1 MQIRDILKFN
11 KDKYFG
17 GAVQANWFYDA
28 DKVSAIADSYVFH
41 GPKYHGVNQ
50 QEWQNTSY
58 KLNDTA
64 TYAMKL
70 AKRASETET
79 NRFCMTIAGYGTG
92 KSHLSVAL
100 ASLLSGHDDALRQLV
115 LKNIST
121 ADRQIGEEIKSE
133 LHKNLVIVLNGMRDF
148 NLNSE
153 VLATAKK
160 ALAQHNLSVDIFDEL
175 TTQYKQAISFCTNTF
190 ETHKERYE
198 HYLNGTSLSGSI
210 SPEAIIEALENT
222 DKVIF
227 NAVNEV
233 YKEFMGTYIHA
244 ESDVSAADVLTLLVK
259 KYCIEKPV
267 FDRIYILFDEFGRY
281 IEFTANNPRVAG
293 DSSLQQIFEA
303 VQNAEGRIVFDA
315 FIQNDLNSYIRR
327 VENAGANISRYVG
340 RYENSEKFYLSS
352 NFETILA
359 NLIEK
364 KDDNAFERIV
374 TRNIDEVY
382 AQFHKNT
389 FLNLCRWAAPE
400 IEKRAVWVNQKMYFD
415 VIAKGCYPIH
425 PITVWFLANTSS
437 WMQQRS
443 TIAYTAE
450 MFETIQDNEISGRWL
465 PYIYPVDII
474 GTSLFDEMLSSEEK
488 GFVASQNCLTYQTII
503 TKLNG
508 KITENAVKVL
518 RAILICNILK
528 FSFYDR
534 NSALNCIRLCSG
546 LSEEDTIAAISGLE
560 NEYCVITYDT
570 DANRF
575 DLNAEAH
582 GKQEYT
588 ICIMKKMT
596 MLRGYDP
603 IEELDEELS
612 NELRL
617 TTPVST
623 AFSQEN
629 NISSPE
635 WQYNQVLINVSRINE
650 MYCRSLIAK
659 VKDATDGE
667 MYRGILVFL
676 YCGKTSERDIPIVTK
691 LIKTLELHKLPIVF
705 CLLCDEEEKWVGYL
719 KRRAVYRKFTES
731 EKEMYARFLG
741 KESRAIIRTISSE
754 FTRMAGEKKILTDK
768 GIETLTGR
776 INQYCYDKFKK
787 CYPNVIPFS
796 FTEFE
801 KKPTPTAKKTL
812 LSMCRNMI
820 AGTMCNKQSY
830 QGLDPT
836 EKRRIVTALHTQTPA
851 TSWQVFDASYN
862 LCEPRNSKVKKIF
875 QEVMAKFSAESQH
888 TIGQLF
894 GNYRYAPY
902 GLNYYSLYLFIIYVL
917 SLNIKKISIF
927 DGTVL
932 MTKQQ
937 FIDNYL
943 QSDRKMLENL
953 MKLRVELK
961 TQTDDEVLIDLI
973 KDIKQL
979 IYIERCPEYSKQ
991 LKALIEVSENTDSI
1005 KGEIAACEMKLQQG
1019 VNYNTTKYGYLT
1031 KVENAVE
1038 QCKSNFSLI
1047 QIVSVLTSLEKPE
1060 VDSKIEEYSEY
1071 LYSPIYVARVDKI
1084 LTEATKILDENFSP
1098 FVAKMKCA
1106 YSQSSEFKKKYQQ
1119 TAKKLHELGK
1129 KEYASILKARIDV
1142 VLQEAELEQKY
1153 AATIADARRFI
1164 SAIDN
1169 SVHTFDFPKC
1179 AETAAQLSGWVDTF
1193 NAADDM
1199 VSSVRDDFIHQL
1211 HEAQNKVNAQIAQLN
1226 KQIQQVMKEIDEPT
1240 ESYTLLSEHISK
1252 AIRINPDEKTLITL
1266 TNAQNLIDEF
1276 TRVKSSIVQA
1286 DNTIIDRLEEQYDS
1300 KWKGTVC
1307 ERYMREYITSLK
1319 ESQYQKRTEWLRKNV
1334 LNVKE
1339 SIDTLTISQC
1349 VQWQGIISEL
1359 PEFLTETD
1367 LEDITTLSSMITE
1380 KIKAQKINGI
1390 IELYAAL
1397 SDDEKS
1403 ECLRKL
1409 QEIQ

>member
-28 DKVSAIADSYVFH
+28 DKVNAIADSYVFH

-70 AKRASETET
+70 TKRASETES

-100 ASLLSGHDDALRQLV
+100 ASLLSGHDDELRQLV
-115 LKNIST
+115 LKNISA
-121 ADRQIGEEIKSE
+121 ADRQLGEEIRTD

-160 ALAQHNLSVDIFDEL
+160 ALAQHNLSADIFDEL

-190 ETHKERYE
+190 ETHKERYN
-198 HYLNGTSLSGSI
+198 HFLADTHLRDSVT
-210 SPEAIIEALENT
+210 PEAINEALGNA
-222 DKVIF
+222 DKAVF

-244 ESDVSAADVLTLLVK
+244 ESDVSAADVLTLLGK
-259 KYCIEKPV
+259 KYCIETPV

-281 IEFTANNPRVAG
+281 IEFTANNPSVAG

-303 VQNAEGRIVFDA
+303 VQNAEGRIIFDA

-327 VENAGANISRYVG
+327 VENAGSNISRYVG

-364 KDDNAFERIV
+364 KDDDAFERIV
-374 TRNIDEVY
+374 SRNIDEVY

-389 FLNLCRWAAPE
+389 FMSLCRWAAPE
-400 IEKRAVWVNQKMYFD
+400 IDKRSVWVNQKMYFD

-450 MFETIQDNEISGRWL
+450 MFENIQDNDVSGKWL

-503 TKLNG
+503 TKLND
-508 KITENAVKVL
+508 KISENAVKVL

-528 FSFYDR
+528 FNFYDR
-534 NSALNCIRLCSG
+534 SSALICLRLCSG
-546 LSEEDTIAAISGLE
+546 LTEEDTNAAVSGLE

-588 ICIMKKMT
+588 ICILKKMT
-596 MLRGYDP
+596 ALRNYDP
-603 IEELDEELS
+603 IDELDEELS

-617 TTPVST
+617 NVPLST

-635 WQYNQVLINVSRINE
+635 WQYDQILINVSKINE
-650 MYCRSLIAK
+650 MYCRSLMAK
-659 VKDATDGE
+659 VKEATDGE
-667 MYRGILVFL
+667 MYRGILVYL

-691 LIKTLELHKLPIVF
+691 LIKALELQKLPIVF
-705 CLLCDEEEKWVGYL
+705 CLLRDEEEKWFGYL

-754 FTRMAGEKKILTDK
+754 FTRMTGEKKILTDK
-768 GIETLTGR
+768 GIETLNTR
-776 INQYCYDKFKK
+776 INQYCYDKFNK

-801 KKPTPTAKKTL
+801 KKATPTAKKAL
-812 LSMCRNMI
+812 LSMCRNMFT
-820 AGTMCNKQSY
+820 GTMCNKQSY
-830 QGLDPT
+830 QGIDPT
-836 EKRRIVTALHTQTPA
+836 EKRRIVTALHTTTTA
-851 TSWQVFDASYN
+851 TSWQVFDANYN
-862 LCEPRNSKVKKIF
+862 LCEPRNSKVKKIY
-875 QEVMAKFSAESQH
+875 QEVMENFSADSQH

-894 GNYRYAPY
+894 GNYRFAPY
-902 GLNYYSLYLFIIYVL
+902 GLNYYSLFLFIIYVL

-932 MTKQQ
+932 LTKDQ
-937 FIDNYL
+937 FIANYL
-943 QSDRKMLENL
+943 QSERKMLENL
-953 MKLRVELK
+953 LKLRVVIK
-961 TQTDDEVLIDLI
+961 TQTDDEALTDLI
-973 KDIKQL
+973 KEINQL
-979 IYIERCPEYSKQ
+979 VYTERCPEYTKQ
-991 LKALIEVSENTDSI
+991 LKMLVEASENTDSI

-1019 VNYNTTKYGYLT
+1019 TNYNTTKYGLLT
-1031 KVENAVE
+1031 KAENAVE
-1038 QCKSNFSLI
+1038 TCKTTFNLL
-1047 QIVSVLTSLEKPE
+1047 QIVNVLTSIEKPE
-1060 VDSKIEEYSEY
+1060 VDSKIEEYSDF
-1071 LYSPIYVARVDKI
+1071 LYSPTYVSRVEKI
-1084 LTEATKILDENFSP
+1084 LSEAAKTLDENFSP
-1098 FVAKMKCA
+1098 CVAKLRCA

-1129 KEYASILKARIDV
+1129 KEYASILKTRIDA

-1164 SAIDN
+1164 SEIGN
-1169 SVHTFDFPKC
+1169 SVHIFDFPKC
-1179 AETAAQLSGWVDTF
+1179 AETEAQLSGWLDTF
-1193 NAADDM
+1193 TAADDM
-1199 VSSVRDDFIHQL
+1199 VSSVRDEFVHNL
-1211 HEAQNKVNAQIAQLN
+1211 HEAEKKVKDQKSQLD
-1226 KQIQQVMKEIDEPT
+1226 KQIQQILNEIEEPS
-1240 ESYTLLSEHISK
+1240 ESYTLLSEHINK
-1252 AIRINPDEKTLITL
+1252 AIRLNPDEKTIIKL
-1266 TNAQNLIDEF
+1266 TGALNLIEEF
-1276 TRVKSSIVQA
+1276 DKVRKSIIQA
-1286 DNTIIDRLEEQYDS
+1286 DNSIIEGLEKEYNS

-1307 ERYMREYITSLK
+1307 DRYMTEYITSLK
-1319 ESQYQKRTEWLRKNV
+1319 GIQSQKRNDWLRKNV
-1334 LNVKE
+1334 QSVRDSLGTMTV
-1339 SIDTLTISQC
+1339 SQC
-1349 VQWQGIISEL
+1349 VQWQNTKSEL
-1359 PEFLTETD
+1359 PYFLTDKDME
-1367 LEDITTLSSMITE
+1367 EINALSVLITE
-1380 KIKAQKINGI
+1380 KIKTQKINGVV
-1390 IELYAAL
+1390 EMFTAL
-1397 SDDEKS
+1397 SEEEKQ
-1403 ECLRKL
+1403 ECLRRL
-1409 QEIQ
+1409 QEL

>member
-70 AKRASETET
+70 AKRASETES

-100 ASLLSGHDDALRQLV
+100 ASLLSGHDEELRQLV
-115 LKNIST
+115 LKNISA
-121 ADRQIGEEIKSE
+121 ADRQIGEEIRTD

-160 ALAQHNLSVDIFDEL
+160 ALAQHNLSADIFDEL
-175 TTQYKQAISFCTNTF
+175 TTQYKQAISFCNNTF
-190 ETHKERYE
+190 ETHKERYKY
-198 HYLNGTSLSGSI
+198 YLANTSLSGSVT
-210 SPEAIIEALENT
+210 PEAICEALENA
-222 DKVIF
+222 DKAVF

-259 KYCIEKPV
+259 KYCIETPV

-327 VENAGANISRYVG
+327 VENAGSNISRYVG

-364 KDDNAFERIV
+364 KDESAFERIV
-374 TRNIDEVY
+374 TRNIDDVY
-382 AQFHKNT
+382 AHFHKNT
-389 FLNLCRWAAPE
+389 FMNLCNWAAPE
-400 IEKRAVWVNQKMYFD
+400 INKRAVWVNQRMYFD

-450 MFETIQDNEISGRWL
+450 MFEAIQNNEVSGRWL

-503 TKLNG
+503 TKLDG

-518 RAILICNILK
+518 RAILICSILK
-528 FSFYDR
+528 FKFYDR
-534 NSALNCIRLCSG
+534 NSALSCLKLCSG
-546 LSEEDTIAAISGLE
+546 LNEEDTNTAVAGLE

-570 DANRF
+570 EANRF

-603 IEELDEELS
+603 IDEMDEELS

-617 TTPVST
+617 NVPVST

-629 NISSPE
+629 SISSPE
-635 WQYNQVLINVSRINE
+635 WQYNQILINISKINE
-650 MYCRSLIAK
+650 MYCRSLMAK

-667 MYRGILVFL
+667 MYRGILVYL

-705 CLLCDEEEKWVGYL
+705 CLLFDDDEKWFGHL

-741 KESRAIIRTISSE
+741 KESRAIIRAISSE
-754 FTRMAGEKKILTDK
+754 FTRMTGEKKILTEN
-768 GIETLTGR
+768 GIETLNGR
-776 INQYCYDKFKK
+776 INQHCYDKFKK
-787 CYPNVIPFS
+787 CYPNTIPFS

-801 KKPTPTAKKTL
+801 KKATPTAKKTL
-812 LSMCRNMI
+812 LSMCRSMFT
-820 AGTMCNKQSY
+820 GTMCNKQSY

-836 EKRRIVTALHTQTPA
+836 EKRRIVTALHTQTPS
-851 TSWQVFDASYN
+851 TSWQVFDANYN
-862 LCEPRNSKVKKIF
+862 LCEPRNAKVKKIY
-875 QEVMAKFSAESQH
+875 QEVMEKFSADSQH

-894 GNYRYAPY
+894 GYYRSAPY
-902 GLNYYSLYLFIIYVL
+902 GLNYYSLFLFIIYVL
-917 SLNIKKISIF
+917 SLNSKKISIF

-937 FIDNYL
+937 FIDTFL

-953 MKLRVELK
+953 MKLRVVLK
-961 TQTDDEVLIDLI
+961 TQTDDEALTDLI
-973 KDIKQL
+973 KDIQQL
-979 IYIERCPEYSKQ
+979 VYTERCSEYSKQ
-991 LKALIEVSENTDSI
+991 LKALVEASENTDAI

-1019 VNYNTTKYGYLT
+1019 VNYNTSKYGFLT
-1031 KVENAVE
+1031 KAENALE
-1038 QCKSNFSLI
+1038 QCRNTFSLF
-1047 QIVSVLTSLEKPE
+1047 QIVSVLTNVEKPE
-1060 VDSKIEEYSEY
+1060 VDSKIEEYSEF
-1071 LYSPIYVARVDKI
+1071 LYGPTYVARVEK
-1084 LTEATKILDENFSP
+1084 LLSEASKTLDENFSP
-1098 FVAKMKCA
+1098 FVSKLKCA

-1119 TAKKLHELGK
+1119 TAKKLQELGK

-1153 AATIADARRFI
+1153 ASTIADARRFI

-1179 AETAAQLSGWVDTF
+1179 EETSAQLSGWLDTF
-1193 NAADDM
+1193 NAANDM
-1199 VSSVRDDFIHQL
+1199 VSSVREEFVRNL
-1211 HEAQNKVNAQIAQLN
+1211 HEAQEKVKNQKSQLD
-1226 KQIQQVMKEIDEPT
+1226 KQIQQILKEIEEPT
-1240 ESYTLLSEHISK
+1240 ESYALLSEHISK
-1252 AIRINPDEKTLITL
+1252 AIRLNPDEKTVIAL
-1266 TNAQNLIDEF
+1266 TNTLNLIEEF
-1276 TRVKSSIVQA
+1276 IKVKKSIIQA
-1286 DNTIIDRLEEQYDS
+1286 DNSIIESLEEEYNN

-1307 ERYMREYITSLK
+1307 DRYMTEYILSLK
-1319 ESQYQKRTEWLRKNV
+1319 DIQAQKRNEWLRKNIQ
-1334 LNVKE
+1334 NIRD
-1339 SIDTLTISQC
+1339 SIETMTVSQC
-1349 VQWQGIISEL
+1349 VQWQGTMTEL
-1359 PEFLTETD
+1359 PEFLTEKD
-1367 LEDITTLSSMITE
+1367 LEDITMLSSAITE
-1380 KIKAQKINGI
+1380 KIKTQKINGI

-1397 SDDEKS
+1397 SVEEKS
-1403 ECLRKL
+1403 ECLRRL
-1409 QEIQ
+1409 QDIK